1 MPPKV
6 TLNQVDLNQN
16 EIKTNKRT
24 HLLILKVRNKQEK
37 NGAVAHLLKSR
48 TIIQRGQSDTSTK
61 NGSLMLRTITF
72 FLLRVRPGQAKR
84 STVV

>member
-1 MPPKV
+1 MYS
-6 TLNQVDLNQN
+6 
-16 EIKTNKRT
+16 
-24 HLLILKVRNKQEK
+24 LILKVRNKQEK

>member
-1 MPPKV
+1 MPLKV
-6 TLNQVDLNQN
+6 IMNQVNLKQN
-16 EIKTNKRT
+16 RIKTNKHT
-24 HLLILKVRNKQEK
+24 HSLILKVRNKQEK

>member
-1 MPPKV
+1 M
-6 TLNQVDLNQN
+6 
-16 EIKTNKRT
+16 
-24 HLLILKVRNKQEK
+24 HLLILKVRNKQEKK

-48 TIIQRGQSDTSTK
+48 TIIQRGQSDMSTK

>member
-1 MPPKV
+1 M
-6 TLNQVDLNQN
+6 
-16 EIKTNKRT
+16 
-24 HLLILKVRNKQEK
+24 HSLILNVRNKQEK

-48 TIIQRGQSDTSTK
+48 TIIQRGQSDMSTK

>member
-1 MPPKV
+1 M
-6 TLNQVDLNQN
+6 
-16 EIKTNKRT
+16 
-24 HLLILKVRNKQEK
+24 HSLILNVRNKQEK

>member
-1 MPPKV
+1 MYS
-6 TLNQVDLNQN
+6 
-16 EIKTNKRT
+16 
-24 HLLILKVRNKQEK
+24 LILKVRNKQEK

-48 TIIQRGQSDTSTK
+48 TIIQRGQSDMSTK